1 MIRRPPRSTLF
12 PYTTLSDLTGDT
24 VTFYSKSLR
33 EIDQQTNLAG
43 VSRVYMRSGG
53 TAIAL
58 FSSQARVLNIGN
70 PLKDLNSDGG

>member
-1 MIRRPPRSTLF
+1 M
-12 PYTTLSDLTGDT
+12 LTGDT

-33 EIDQQTNLAG
+33 QIDQQTNLAG

-58 FSSQARVLNIGN
+58 FGSQARVLTIGN
-70 PLKDLNSDGG
+70 PLNDLNSSDG